1 MPPLNEND
9 PSTARVQPGKG
20 VGARAGP
27 VVAALCLAQGRP
39 EPPSV
44 SLKVSA
50 LGVCERPLPPSQGG
64 LNEATP
70 LGQMM
75 SCKLVSL
82 MWVAIAAMCHIM
94 ATSAW

>member
-1 MPPLNEND
+1 MRMIPPL
-9 PSTARVQPGKG
+9 PRVQPGKG
-20 VGARAGP
+20 VGASARP

-39 EPPSV
+39 EPPSI

-50 LGVCERPLPPSQGG
+50 LGVCGQPLPPSQGG

-82 MWVAIAAMCHIM
+82 MWVAIAAMCHVT